1 MQQPYPG
8 LLTGSLV
15 RVDYPEWADTALGGT
30 MRTILIVAIT
40 ALLMAAMATD
50 TVAQPREIRWQYP
63 TRTRGL
69 AGAGRSFATASNAL
83 FLNPAGLALATQYV
97 IEGTYAVGF
106 DPLTHSVGTN
116 WTDSYMNPWAAAGL
130 GYSYLEGPDDG
141 DLGKGAHALNGGLAV
156 PLLKGDTR
164 LIVGANMHW
173 FRELKGMP
181 DGKDRDLFT
190 GDFGMILSVK
200 DMFRLGVVG
209 YNLLSLVDS
218 KYKPA
223 LGMGASFW
231 WSRLVFAFDVVA
243 DWDQFDESKAGLGL
257 SGTDVVSDFGMTYA
271 GGVILAASRMVML
284 RVGAS
289 HDQLNVRTEV
299 AAGLSFMLPKGFG
312 LEIAYHA
319 NVRDWYDSFLS
330 FGLQLYPMSWSGGGG

>member
-1 MQQPYPG
+1 
-8 LLTGSLV
+8 
-15 RVDYPEWADTALGGT
+15 
-30 MRTILIVAIT
+30 MRTIFTTAIA
-40 ALLMAAMATD
+40 ALLVAALAND
-50 TVAQPREIRWQYP
+50 AFAQPREIRWQNP

-130 GYSYLEGPDDG
+130 GYSYLEGPDNG
-141 DLGKGAHALNGGLAV
+141 DLSKGAHALNAGLAV
-156 PLLKGDTR
+156 PLSKGKTR
-164 LIVGANMHW
+164 LIVGTNIHW

-181 DGKDRDLFT
+181 DDGGDRDLFT
-190 GDFGMILSVK
+190 GDFGMILSFN

-223 LGMGASFW
+223 LGVGASFW
-231 WSRLVFAFDVVA
+231 WKRLVFAFDVVS
-243 DWDQFDESKAGLGL
+243 DWDQFDESKAAALPETEAGL
-257 SGTDVVSDFGMTYA
+257 SGTDAVSGFGMTYA
-271 GGVILAASRMVML
+271 GGVILAASRLVMF

-312 LEIAYHA
+312 LEIAYQA
-319 NVRDWYDSFLS
+319 NVRDWYDSYLS
-330 FGLQLYPMSWSGGGG
+330 FGLQLYPMSWGGV